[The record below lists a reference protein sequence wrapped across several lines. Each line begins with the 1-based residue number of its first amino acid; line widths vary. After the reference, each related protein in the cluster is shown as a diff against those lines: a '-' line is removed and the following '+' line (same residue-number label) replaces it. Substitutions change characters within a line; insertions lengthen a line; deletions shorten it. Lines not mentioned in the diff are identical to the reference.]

1 MSEVEII
8 AIRKDG
14 GNHYNEN
21 EAITDLRWINHFN
34 KKIGESTRAS
44 MIRYIKEGNHAYVSS
59 GIKKAYC
66 YIRNNGNIEFLQTI
80 SDGYYSNNLL
90 SLPEF

>member
-59 GIKKAYC
+59 GIKKHTV
-66 YIRNNGNIEFLQTI
+66 ILEIMVI
-80 SDGYYSNNLL
+80 L
-90 SLPEF
+90 SSCRLYRTDIIVITC